1 MIIRHFILAKHINK
15 QDYNLRKYMCQIQK
29 NKQHIHLYN
38 ISLAF
43 IKVII

>member
-1 MIIRHFILAKHINK
+1 MIIRHFSLAKHINK
-15 QDYNLRKYMCQIQK
+15 QDYNLRKYMRQIQK
-29 NKQHIHLYN
+29 NKQQIHLYN